1 LNGEFGAISA
11 IESLLPAPG
20 PEVECWI
27 GDDAAVVALG
37 GGRRLLLAADAVVAG
52 VHADLSLTGLDDLGW
67 KAMAACLSDVAAMG
81 GEAGHALVTVA
92 GPPDTDLV
100 GLYRGVADASRAFR
114 CPVVGGDLV
123 NSGALVVSVAV
134 TGWCDGPPVS
144 RGGARP
150 GDLLWVTGPLG
161 ASAAGLRLLRE
172 EARGLQRP
180 GSGGQI
186 GLEAPENVGL
196 EAPENAAANPIADAL
211 RRHARPTPMIA
222 AGRAA
227 RSAGATAMIDVS
239 DGLAADLSH
248 LASRSGVGILLD
260 EVPVH
265 PAATLAEAL
274 GGGEDFVL
282 IFAAPPEAPVDDA
295 FSSIRTPIR
304 IGRCTADPAERT
316 FAGQPLAKS
325 GWEHHWPSS
334 SG

>member
-20 PEVECWI
+20 PEVERWI
-27 GDDAAVVALG
+27 GDDAAVVAIG
-37 GGRRLLLAADAVVAG
+37 GGRRLLLAADTVVAG
-52 VHADLSLTGLDDLGW
+52 VHADLTLTGLDDLGW
-67 KAMAACLSDVAAMG
+67 KALAACLSDVAAMG
-81 GEAGHALVTVA
+81 GEVGHALVTVA
-92 GPPDTDLV
+92 GPPDTDLA

-123 NSGALVVSVAV
+123 NSAALVVTVAV
-134 TGWCDGPPVS
+134 TGWCDGAPVS

-172 EARGLQRP
+172 RARGVQP
-180 GSGGQI
+180 PVSSV
-186 GLEAPENVGL
+186 EVGL
-196 EAPENAAANPIADAL
+196 EGPEDASGDPIADAL
-211 RRHARPTPMIA
+211 RRHTRPIPMIA

-227 RSAGATAMIDVS
+227 RAAGATAMIDVS
-239 DGLAADLSH
+239 DGLAADLNH

-282 IFAAPPEAPVDDA
+282 VFAAPPEAPVDDA

-304 IGRCTADPAERT
+304 IGRCTTDPAERT
-316 FAGQPLAKS
+316 FAGQPLPPS
-325 GWEHHWPSS
+325 GWEHHWRS